1 MSFLVEI
8 DESAYPANAFDQFSA
23 SPSFALE
30 DARAMMWMSQ
40 LAYETADP
48 DKIKRILGRWT
59 LDLKACASNNP
70 TTRLPPNSACFVAAA
85 GRKATIVAFSGTD
98 PLNLIDWI
106 TDFTV
111 IHSPDD
117 LHSGFKAALD
127 AVWDT
132 KIRPLIEQPPTG
144 TQNLF
149 FTGHSLG
156 GALAIIAAERAM
168 RESNVPPTAVYTF
181 GSPRTGGEDFFNRY
195 GPQLADRTF
204 RLVHAN
210 DIVPTVPPT
219 IRGRFLHV
227 GHCLQ
232 VASGDLFDAQTPR
245 QPIKQNNPDIIKSAL
260 QSALAT
266 IFFFGAAHPIP
277 SVGPRLLDQL
287 SILLPPMVRDH
298 VPANYFRA
306 LSISLK

>member
-8 DESAYPANAFDQFSA
+8 DESAYPADALDKFSA

-30 DARAMMWMSQ
+30 NAQALMWMSQ
-40 LAYETADP
+40 LAYETAHP
-48 DKIKRILGRWT
+48 DKIKGILGRWT
-59 LDLKACASNNP
+59 LDLKAFASNNP

-85 GRKATIVAFSGTD
+85 GPKATIIAFSGTD

-132 KIRPLIEQPPTG
+132 KIRPLIEQP
-144 TQNLF
+144 QNLF

-156 GALAIIAAERAM
+156 GALAILAAERAM
-168 RESNVPPTAVYTF
+168 RESSVRPTAVYTF
-181 GSPRTGGEDFFNRY
+181 GSPRTGGADFFDRY
-195 GPQLADRTF
+195 GPELADHTF

-232 VASGDLFDAQTPR
+232 VASGDLFDNQTPQ
-245 QPIKQNNPDIIKSAL
+245 QPINQNDPDIVKSAL

-266 IFFFGAAHPIP
+266 IFFFAAAHPVQK
-277 SVGPRLLDQL
+277 VGSRLIDQL

-306 LSISLK
+306 LSIPLK